1 MRSNRTCGGYTS
13 LESTN
18 VVDTIKAY
26 NIPFKVP
33 GSRLDRQLLHFYC
46 VEAALSL
53 SSFSDADF
61 WSRLVLQRCHHQ
73 PVIRNALVTL
83 SAIYRDYKFKDDARP
98 ESDRPALQHLQLI
111 ARSHKQLRI
120 HLCSPDASIEV
131 ALICSVVFYTFE
143 ALLGNAVQ
151 AIRHLDQGLILLK
164 RSQATAPVQNATDA
178 ILPRLTVLFA
188 SLDIQAS
195 TYNPNRR
202 PILSL
207 ISPLEQSRLVPLI
220 LDSSSSTLADAQMA
234 LTKLQ
239 NWMLHH
245 LASSY
250 PYKKKGLQLL
260 PSDILLERHHLY
272 DQLTRYIKTVSAY
285 STHLSGPSTANCL
298 LLRLQARMFRTIVA
312 EDVPS
317 LQFTDSDSLRKCLQ
331 DISAVLESM
340 LGYSSTQGTPAQ
352 RSFTLSTQLVAALYY
367 ICMKSNHP
375 SIVDMAL
382 SLLRHK
388 RLPHRDGVWD
398 ARTVEAVVHGIRRSS
413 KLPEWRIGGQEATDY
428 RLEYAN
434 EDLINAVG
442 EGGLYEI
449 REMLR
454 RHEQYIMCGDSPS
467 LVSGL
472 I

>member
-1 MRSNRTCGGYTS
+1 M
-13 LESTN
+13 
-18 VVDTIKAY
+18 
-26 NIPFKVP
+26 
-33 GSRLDRQLLHFYC
+33 
-46 VEAALSL
+46 
-53 SSFSDADF
+53 
-61 WSRLVLQRCHHQ
+61 
-73 PVIRNALVTL
+73 
-83 SAIYRDYKFKDDARP
+83 
-98 ESDRPALQHLQLI
+98 
-111 ARSHKQLRI
+111 

-195 TYNPNRR
+195 TYNPSRR

-207 ISPLEQSRLVPLI
+207 ISPLEQSGLAPLI
-220 LDSSSSTLADAQMA
+220 LDSSTLADAQMA

-260 PSDILLERHHLY
+260 PADILVERHHLY

-298 LLRLQARMFRTIVA
+298 LLRLQAQMFRTIVA

-317 LQFTDSDSLRKCLQ
+317 LQFTNSDSLRKCLQ
-331 DISAVLESM
+331 AISAILESM
-340 LGYSSTQGTPAQ
+340 SGYSSTQGTTAQ

-382 SLLRHK
+382 SLLRHEM
-388 RLPHRDGVWD
+388 LPHRDGIWD
-398 ARTVEAVVHGIRRSS
+398 ARTVEAVVHGIRISS
-413 KLPEWRIGGQEATDY
+413 KLPEWRMGGQEAAEY

-467 LVSGL
+467 LVSGR